1 MRIRSLLFPVGFILT
16 VGLSSWLMADA
27 NETSPPTIVPTDLF
41 SVPEGLEVT
50 IWARTPMLR
59 NPTNMDVDREGR
71 IWVAEG
77 VNYRRNRERDPLG
90 DRITV
95 LQDTNGDGT
104 ADSSHTFVQ
113 EPMLG
118 APLGVAVIDN
128 QIVVSNAPHLI
139 VYTDVDRN
147 LVFDASIDKK
157 DILLT
162 GFEGENH
169 DHALHSVTV
178 GPDGRWYFNAGN
190 AGGYFT
196 DRSGKTFRVG
206 SEYDAERS
214 GAIPFHSF
222 RPMDYAAAP
231 SDDGHVYN
239 GGFAARMNPDGT
251 NVEVI
256 GHGFR
261 NSYEQTVT
269 SFGDVFQNDNDD
281 PPASRTAYLLEY
293 GNAGFFSRDGT
304 RHWSAD
310 RRPGQDTPTAEWR
323 QEDPGIMP
331 AGDIYGAGAPTGIA
345 YYENG
350 ALGKEWR
357 GLLLSCEAARNV
369 VFGYQPKPDGAS
381 FTLDRSQFFTTNPD
395 QQLAGVDSLR
405 GKTSDALITLFR
417 PADVTVGVDGAIY
430 IADWFDPRVGGH
442 ADHDATTSGAI
453 YRVAPKGFKPSIPQ
467 FDLDTTEGQITAL
480 RSPAVNVR
488 ELGAARLRDA
498 GDSALDAVMAL
509 LDDENP
515 YIGARAIALMPHLGA
530 SGVSATRD
538 LLKSD
543 TPQVQIAAF
552 RALRRQGLHTP
563 AEAQQLLRS
572 HSPAVA
578 REVAV
583 SLRDAPAA
591 VAIPLLVEIAA
602 QYDESDRTLL
612 EAWGIGATGKE
623 TGVFAALEASS
634 DSRFDRTSDRYVDLA
649 WRLTPTAYVPQFL
662 ARAADSS
669 LPEDRRLQ
677 ALTALGFISDETAA
691 DAMFELSQSLPE
703 GRVKDTALWWV
714 LNYMNLRWAD
724 TNLAETVKAAG
735 VYDPE
740 NVVIVPAEM
749 PKVEVEKQIPV
760 EAVIALIG
768 DPTAGADKAAACRLC
783 HHFDGAGVN
792 YGPALD
798 GWVSR
803 QGVEQAILAIVNPN
817 ADIAHGY
824 EGHRVDLKAGGNV
837 FGIVSASGDPV
848 VITSMGGLRQMIPAD
863 RVNRVHRH
871 WDSLMLS
878 ADQLELN
885 AQDVAD
891 IVAYLHGK

>member
-1 MRIRSLLFPVGFILT
+1 MGAVS
-16 VGLSSWLMADA
+16 GLSA
-27 NETSPPTIVPTDLF
+27 NEAVTDAPTIVPTDLF
-41 SVPEGLEVT
+41 SVPDGLEVT

-59 NPTNMDVDREGR
+59 NPTNMDVDRDGR

-77 VNYRRNRERDPLG
+77 VNYRYNAERDPLG

-118 APLGVAVIDN
+118 APLGIAVVDN

-162 GFEGENH
+162 GFEGQNH

-178 GPDGRWYFNAGN
+178 GPDGLWYFNAGN
-190 AGGYFT
+190 AGAYFT
-196 DRSGKTFRVG
+196 DRSGQTFRVG
-206 SEYDAERS
+206 SQYDVGS
-214 GAIPFHSF
+214 TVAIPFHGF

-231 SDDGHVYN
+231 SDDGHIYN

-261 NSYEQTVT
+261 NSYEQAIT

-310 RRPGQDTPTAEWR
+310 RRPGQDTPTAQWR
-323 QEDPGIMP
+323 QDDPGIMP
-331 AGDIYGAGAPTGIA
+331 SGDVYGAGAPTGIA

-350 ALGKEWR
+350 ALGEAWR

-369 VFGYQPKPDGAS
+369 VFGYQPQPADAG
-381 FTLDRSQFFTTNPD
+381 FTLERTQFFTTNPE
-395 QQLAGVDSLR
+395 QNLAGVDSLR
-405 GKTSDALITLFR
+405 GRTNDELITQFR
-417 PADVTVGVDGAIY
+417 PSDVTVGVDGAIY

-453 YRVAPKGFKPSIPQ
+453 YRVAPKGFKPKIPL
-467 FDLDTTEGQITAL
+467 FDLDTTAGQLTAL

-488 ELGAARLRDA
+488 GLGAARLRAA
-498 GDSALDAVMAL
+498 GEPALDAVMAL

-515 YIGARAIALMPHLGA
+515 YIAARAIALMPHLG
-530 SGVSATRD
+530 SRGVGFTRD
-538 LLKSD
+538 LLKSSD
-543 TPQVQIAAF
+543 PQFQIAAF
-552 RALRRQGLHTP
+552 RALRRRDLQTQ
-563 AEAQQLLRS
+563 AEAQHLLRAN
-572 HSPAVA
+572 HPAIA

-583 SLRDAPAA
+583 SLRDTSPET
-591 VAIPLLVEIAA
+591 AIPLLVEIAA
-602 QYDESDRTLL
+602 QYDGTDRTLL

-623 TGVFAALEASS
+623 EALFAALESS
-634 DSRFDRTSDRYVDLA
+634 TDARFERASDRYFDLA
-649 WRLTPTAYVPQFL
+649 WRLTPAAYVPQFF
-662 ARAADSS
+662 ARAVDSTRS
-669 LPEDRRLQ
+669 EDHRLQ
-677 ALTALGFISDETAA
+677 ALTALGFISTGSAA
-691 DAMFELSQSLPE
+691 HAVFELSQSLPDD
-703 GRVKDTALWWV
+703 RMKDTALWWV
-714 LNYMNLRWAD
+714 LNHLNLQWAETD
-724 TNLAETVKAAG
+724 LAETLKIAG
-735 VYDPE
+735 IYDPDD
-740 NVVIVPAEM
+740 VVIVPAEL
-749 PKVEVEKQIPV
+749 PQPDADKQILV
-760 EAVIALIG
+760 DAVLALIG
-768 DPTAGADKAAACRLC
+768 DPTAGANQAMACRVC
-783 HHFDGAGVN
+783 HNFDGAGVE
-792 YGPALD
+792 YGPTLD

-803 QGVEQAILAIVNPN
+803 QGVAQTILAIVNPD
-817 ADIAHGY
+817 ADISHGY
-824 EGHRVDLKAGGNV
+824 RGQRVALKAGGNV
-837 FGIVSASGDPV
+837 FGIVSASTDPV
-848 VITSMGGLRQMIPAD
+848 VITSMGGLKQMIPANRID
-863 RVNRVHRH
+863 RVHNY
-871 WDSLMLS
+871 WNSLMLS
-878 ADQLELN
+878 ADQLGLN

-891 IVAYLHGK
+891 IVAYLQGL

>member
-1 MRIRSLLFPVGFILT
+1 MRRLPFLLR
-16 VGLSSWLMADA
+16 VGLLIITGGSSGFSADESDSA
-27 NETSPPTIVPTDLF
+27 APTIVPTHLF
-41 SVPEGLEVT
+41 SVPAGLEVT
-50 IWARTPMLR
+50 IWAQSPMLR
-59 NPTNMDVDREGR
+59 NPTNMDIDREGR

-77 VNYRRNRERDPLG
+77 VNYRRNRDRDPRG

-95 LQDTNGDGT
+95 LADTNGDGT

-118 APLGVAVIDN
+118 APLGIAVIDN

-139 VYTDVDRN
+139 IYTDVDRD
-147 LVFDASIDKK
+147 LVFDPAIDKK

-178 GPDGRWYFNAGN
+178 GPDGLWYFNAGN
-190 AGGYFT
+190 AGAYFT
-196 DRSGKTFRVG
+196 DRSNRTFRVG
-206 SEYDAERS
+206 SAYDAEAS

-222 RPMDYAAAP
+222 RPMDYASAP
-231 SDDGHVYN
+231 SDDSHVYN

-251 NVEVI
+251 NLEVI

-323 QEDPGIMP
+323 QEDPGVMP

-350 ALGKEWR
+350 ALGEAWR

-369 VFGYQPKPDGAS
+369 VFGYQPQPEGAGFS
-381 FTLDRSQFFTTNPD
+381 LERSQFFTTNPE
-395 QQLAGVDSLR
+395 QRLAGVDSLR
-405 GKTSDALITLFR
+405 GKTSDELLTLFR
-417 PADVTVGVDGAIY
+417 PSDVAVGVDGAIY

-453 YRVAPKGFKPSIPQ
+453 YRVAPKGFQPNIPD
-467 FDLDTTEGQITAL
+467 FDLDTTAGQLTAL

-488 ELGAARLRDA
+488 ELGAARLRAA
-498 GDSALDAVMAL
+498 GEDALDAVKTL
-509 LDDENP
+509 LEDENP
-515 YIGARAIALMPHLGA
+515 YIAARAIALMPHLGDR
-530 SGVSATRD
+530 GIRQTRE
-538 LLKSD
+538 LLGSD
-543 TPQVQIAAF
+543 DPQIQIAAY
-552 RALRRQGLHTP
+552 RALRRQNLHTP
-563 AEAQQLLRS
+563 AEARHLLAS
-572 HSPAVA
+572 HMPSLA
-578 REVAV
+578 REVAT
-583 SLRDAPAA
+583 SLRDESAEIAL
-591 VAIPLLVEIAA
+591 PLLVEIAA
-602 QYDESDRTLL
+602 QYDGTDRTLL

-623 TGVFAALEASS
+623 TALFEALEASA
-634 DSRFDRTSDRYVDLA
+634 DPRLDRSSDRYVDLV
-649 WRLTPTAYVPQFL
+649 WRLTPTGYVPQFF
-662 ARAADSS
+662 ARAADAN
-669 LPEDRRLQ
+669 LPEERRLQ
-677 ALTALGFISDETAA
+677 ALTALGFIADQSAA
-691 DAMFELSQSLPE
+691 DAVFELSQTLPE

-714 LNYMNLRWAD
+714 LNYMNLRWAE
-724 TNLAETVKAAG
+724 TNLSEAVKAAG

-740 NVVIVPAEM
+740 TVTIVPAEI
-749 PKVEVEKQIPV
+749 PEIDSAKQIPV
-760 EAVIALIG
+760 EAVLALRG
-768 DPTAGADKAAACRLC
+768 DAAAGADKAAACRLC
-783 HHFDGAGVN
+783 HQFDGAGIN

-803 QGVEQAILAIVNPN
+803 QGVEQAILAIVNPH

-824 EGHRVDLKAGGNV
+824 EGHRVALKGGGNV
-837 FGIVSASGDPV
+837 YGIVSASGDPV

-863 RVNRVHRH
+863 RVQRLHRH
-871 WDSLMLS
+871 WNSLMLS
-878 ADQLELN
+878 ADQLGLD

-891 IVAYLHGK
+891 IVAYLYGH

>member
-1 MRIRSLLFPVGFILT
+1 
-16 VGLSSWLMADA
+16 
-27 NETSPPTIVPTDLF
+27 
-41 SVPEGLEVT
+41 
-50 IWARTPMLR
+50 
-59 NPTNMDVDREGR
+59 
-71 IWVAEG
+71 
-77 VNYRRNRERDPLG
+77 
-90 DRITV
+90 
-95 LQDTNGDGT
+95 
-104 ADSSHTFVQ
+104 
-113 EPMLG
+113 
-118 APLGVAVIDN
+118 
-128 QIVVSNAPHLI
+128 
-139 VYTDVDRN
+139 
-147 LVFDASIDKK
+147 
-157 DILLT
+157 
-162 GFEGENH
+162 
-169 DHALHSVTV
+169 
-178 GPDGRWYFNAGN
+178 
-190 AGGYFT
+190 
-196 DRSGKTFRVG
+196 
-206 SEYDAERS
+206 
-214 GAIPFHSF
+214 
-222 RPMDYAAAP
+222 
-231 SDDGHVYN
+231 
-239 GGFAARMNPDGT
+239 
-251 NVEVI
+251 
-256 GHGFR
+256 
-261 NSYEQTVT
+261 
-269 SFGDVFQNDNDD
+269 
-281 PPASRTAYLLEY
+281 
-293 GNAGFFSRDGT
+293 
-304 RHWSAD
+304 
-310 RRPGQDTPTAEWR
+310 
-323 QEDPGIMP
+323 
-331 AGDIYGAGAPTGIA
+331 
-345 YYENG
+345 
-350 ALGKEWR
+350 
-357 GLLLSCEAARNV
+357 
-369 VFGYQPKPDGAS
+369 
-381 FTLDRSQFFTTNPD
+381 
-395 QQLAGVDSLR
+395 
-405 GKTSDALITLFR
+405 
-417 PADVTVGVDGAIY
+417 
-430 IADWFDPRVGGH
+430 
-442 ADHDATTSGAI
+442 
-453 YRVAPKGFKPSIPQ
+453 
-467 FDLDTTEGQITAL
+467 
-480 RSPAVNVR
+480 
-488 ELGAARLRDA
+488 
-498 GDSALDAVMAL
+498 MAL

-563 AEAQQLLRS
+563 SEAQQLLRS
-572 HSPAVA
+572 QSSAVA

-591 VAIPLLVEIAA
+591 MAIPLLVEIAA
-602 QYDESDRTLL
+602 QYDGSDRTLL

-623 TGVFAALEASS
+623 TEVFAALEASP
-634 DSRFDRTSDRYVDLA
+634 DSRFDRTADRFIDLA

-662 ARAADSS
+662 ARAADSA

-677 ALTALGFISDETAA
+677 ALTALGFIADETAA

-740 NVVIVPAEM
+740 NAVIVPAEM

-768 DPTAGADKAAACRLC
+768 DPTAGADKATACRLC